1 MSDEL
6 NNEEKKELINEVKNG
21 LNIAKIR
28 NGIVID
34 HIRAGQGIR
43 IFDWLSLVKSPHMVA
58 FVLNANSERMGRK
71 DIIKIENNTDINL
84 NILGLID
91 PNITV
96 NIIESEKITEKKKLR
111 LPEKVENV
119 ILCKNPRCITS
130 TEKYIPHIFHLEN
143 EEERTYRCEYCDEIH
158 SAGDFR

>member
-1 MSDEL
+1 M
-6 NNEEKKELINEVKNG
+6 
-21 LNIAKIR
+21 LNIEKIR

-34 HIRAGQGIR
+34 HIKAGQGIR
-43 IFDWLSLVKSPHMVA
+43 IFNWLGLDKSPNTVA
-58 FVLNANSERMGRK
+58 FVVNANSREMERK
-71 DIIKIENNTDINL
+71 DIIKIDNTISINF

-96 NIIESEKITEKKKLR
+96 NIIEEEKITEKIKLK

-143 EEERTYRCEYCDEIH
+143 EKERTYRCEYCDDIR
-158 SAGDFR
+158 SAGDFK

>member
-1 MSDEL
+1 M
-6 NNEEKKELINEVKNG
+6 
-21 LNIAKIR
+21 LNIDKIK

-34 HIRAGQGIR
+34 HIKAGQGIR
-43 IFDWLSLVKSPHMVA
+43 IFNWLGLDKSPYTVA
-58 FVLNANSERMGRK
+58 FVVNASSRHMGRK
-71 DIIKIENNTDINL
+71 DIIKIDNTITINF
-84 NILGLID
+84 NVLGLID

-96 NIIESEKITEKKKLR
+96 NIIENEEITEKIKLK

-143 EEERTYRCEYCDEIH
+143 GELRTYRCEYCDEIR

>member
-1 MSDEL
+1 M
-6 NNEEKKELINEVKNG
+6 
-21 LNIAKIR
+21 LNIEKIR

-34 HIRAGQGIR
+34 HIKAGHGIR
-43 IFDWLSLVKSPHMVA
+43 IFNWLGLDKSPNTVA
-58 FVLNANSERMGRK
+58 FVVNANSRQMGYK
-71 DIIKIENNTDINL
+71 DIIKIDNGLSINF
-84 NILGLID
+84 NVLGLID

-96 NIIESEKITEKKKLR
+96 NIIENEEIVEKIQLK

-130 TEKYIPHIFHLEN
+130 TEKYAHHIFHLEN
-143 EEERTYRCEYCDEIH
+143 EHDRTYRCEYCDEIN